1 MGTDRK
7 SGPQEAV
14 RGIIEGV
21 IGNAKQLIGTVL
33 GRGDVVREGEAQQDK
48 ADAQR
53 SAAKNE
59 LAAESA
65 RGAAKTAEKR
75 ERSYQKK

>member
-7 SGPQEAV
+7 SGPQEAI
-14 RGIIEGV
+14 RGIIEGA
-21 IGNAKQLIGTVL
+21 IGNAKQLVGTIL

-53 SAAKNE
+53 NAAKNE
-59 LAAESA
+59 LSAQSA
-65 RGAAKTAEKR
+65 RGAAKAAEKR
-75 ERSYQKK
+75 QQSHQKK